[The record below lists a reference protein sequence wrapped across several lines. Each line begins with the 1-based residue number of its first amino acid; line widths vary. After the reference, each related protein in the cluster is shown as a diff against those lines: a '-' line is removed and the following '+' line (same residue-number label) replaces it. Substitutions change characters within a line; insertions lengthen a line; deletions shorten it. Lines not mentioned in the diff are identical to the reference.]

1 MSDESM
7 FSGMTRKQRLRAEVA
22 YLMAKGG
29 AIGGAVFFGIW
40 ITIAVLHW
48 IGTTILPEESQMAE
62 DPAPQAFIDLANQE
76 SGVMAA
82 EDAAASE

>member
-48 IGTTILPEESQMAE
+48 VGTSILPEDSQLAE
-62 DPAPQAFIDLANQE
+62 DPAPQAFRALAAQNPGPMGTPQ
-76 SGVMAA
+76 
-82 EDAAASE
+82 AASE